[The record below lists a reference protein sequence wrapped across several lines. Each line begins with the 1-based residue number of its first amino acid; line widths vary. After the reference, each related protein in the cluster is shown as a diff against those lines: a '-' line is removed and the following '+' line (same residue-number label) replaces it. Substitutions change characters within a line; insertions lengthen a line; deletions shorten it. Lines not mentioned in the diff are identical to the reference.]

1 MCCPVLG
8 LWDGL
13 LKGITTLYYIRYIG
27 VVNKIFHVIRKETIM
42 KNKRFLSLLL
52 VLSILFSFSAPA
64 YAASIETASDGNETL
79 LLEDATIYTKR
90 QQANIL
96 F

>member
-1 MCCPVLG
+1 
-8 LWDGL
+8 
-13 LKGITTLYYIRYIG
+13 
-27 VVNKIFHVIRKETIM
+27 M

-64 YAASIETASDGNETL
+64 YAATIETASDGNETL
-79 LLEDATIYTKR
+79 LLEDATIYTKKTAS
-90 QQANIL
+90 QYL